1 MTKSKMKN
9 KKTILQKMIT
19 YIILITGMLLVLLP
33 MYVTVVTSFKT
44 HEESAKSFFTLPES
58 LYLGNFMHIINETK
72 FFRYT
77 FNSIINVVVCVA
89 LILVIAPMVS
99 YAISRNEHIKM
110 FKFMYFY
117 IVMGIF
123 VPFQIIMVPLA
134 KMMTKMH
141 LLNLGGLMIV
151 TVSFGLIQST
161 FLYVGFFKSIP
172 KGLEEAA
179 YVDGCTT
186 WRCYFSI
193 ILPLA
198 KPMTAT
204 VTVVNAL
211 WIWNDFLLPLI
222 ILNRNN
228 NNWTVPLFQF
238 NFKSQYTFDY
248 SLAFA
253 SFTLTIIPIL
263 ILYIFM
269 QKSIIAGLVDGAL
282 KS

>member
-1 MTKSKMKN
+1 MIKSFKE
-9 KKTILQKMIT
+9 KKKVKPQNIIS
-19 YIILITGMLLVLLP
+19 YIVLIIGMLIILLP
-33 MYVTVVTSFKT
+33 MYVTVITAFKT
-44 HEESAKSFFTLPES
+44 HEESAKSFFALPQS
-58 LYLGNFMHIINETK
+58 LYLGNFIEIIEGTK

-77 FNSIINVVVCVA
+77 LNSVLNVVICVA
-89 LILVIAPMVS
+89 LILLIAPMVS
-99 YAISRNEHIKM
+99 YAVSRNAHL
-110 FKFMYFY
+110 KFYKFIYFY

-134 KMMTKMH
+134 KMMTKM
-141 LLNLGGLMIV
+141 NLMNLVGLIIV

-172 KGLEEAA
+172 RGLEEAA

-204 VTVVNAL
+204 VVVVNAL

-222 ILNRNN
+222 ILNRDN

-248 SLAFA
+248 NLAFA
-253 SFTLTIIPIL
+253 SFALTIIPIL

-269 QKSIIAGLVDGAL
+269 QKSIIAGLVDGAI

>member
-1 MTKSKMKN
+1 MMK
-9 KKTILQKMIT
+9 KLKIGKIASYIL
-19 YIILITGMLLVLLP
+19 LITGVVIVLLP
-33 MYVTVVTSFKT
+33 MYVTVVTAFKT
-44 HEESAKSFFTLPES
+44 HEESAKSFFTLPNT
-58 LYLGNFMHIINETK
+58 LYLENFTKVIEGTK

-77 FNSIINVVVCVA
+77 LNSVVNVVVCVA
-89 LILVIAPMVS
+89 LILIIAPMLS
-99 YAISRNEHIKM
+99 YAISRNWESKI
-110 FKFMYFY
+110 FKAFYFY
-117 IVMGIF
+117 IVIGIF

-134 KMMTKMH
+134 KMMTKMN
-141 LLNLGGLMIV
+141 LLNLVGLIIV

-161 FLYVGFFKSIP
+161 FLYTGFFKSIP

-179 YVDGCTT
+179 YIDGCGP

-204 VTVVNAL
+204 VVIVNAL

-248 SLAFA
+248 NLAFA

-263 ILYIFM
+263 ILYVFM
-269 QKSIIAGLVDGAL
+269 QKSIIAGLVDGAI

>member
-1 MTKSKMKN
+1 MRKMRG
-9 KKTILQKMIT
+9 KKFSLKTPLFYVLLIAGIL
-19 YIILITGMLLVLLP
+19 LILLP
-33 MYVTVVTSFKT
+33 MYITIITAFKT
-44 HEESAKSFFTLPES
+44 HEESAKSFFSLPKS
-58 LYLGNFMHIINETK
+58 LYFGNFVNVIEGTK

-77 FNSIINVVVCVA
+77 LNSVINVVVCVA
-89 LILVIAPMVS
+89 LILVIAPMIS
-99 YAISRNEHIKM
+99 YAISRNWHSKIYKAL
-110 FKFMYFY
+110 YFY
-117 IVMGIF
+117 IIIGIF

-134 KMMTKMH
+134 KMMTKMN
-141 LLNLGGLMIV
+141 LLNLVGLIIV

-172 KGLEEAA
+172 KSLEEAA
-179 YVDGCTT
+179 YIDGCST
-186 WRCYFSI
+186 WRCYFSV

-204 VTVVNAL
+204 VVVVNAL

-222 ILNRNN
+222 ILNRDN

-248 SLAFA
+248 NLAFA
-253 SFTLTIIPIL
+253 SFTLTIVPIL
-263 ILYIFM
+263 ILYVFM
-269 QKSIIAGLVDGAL
+269 QKSIIAGLVDGAV

>member
-1 MTKSKMKN
+1 MKKEFP
-9 KKTILQKMIT
+9 KKIVS
-19 YIILITGMLLVLLP
+19 YIVLLTGMMVILLP
-33 MYVTVVTSFKT
+33 LYVTVVTAFKT
-44 HEESAKSFFTLPES
+44 HEESAKSFFTLPKS
-58 LYLGNFMHIINETK
+58 LYLGNFIEIIEGTK

-77 FNSIINVVVCVA
+77 FNSVVNVVVCVA
-89 LILVIAPMVS
+89 LILVISPMVS
-99 YAISRNEHIKM
+99 YAVSRNMHLKVFKM
-110 FKFMYFY
+110 LYFY

-134 KMMTKMH
+134 KMMTKMN
-141 LLNLGGLMIV
+141 LLNLTGLIIV

-161 FLYVGFFKSIP
+161 FLYTGYFKSIP
-172 KGLEEAA
+172 RGLEEAA
-179 YVDGCTT
+179 YIDGCSV

-204 VTVVNAL
+204 VVVVNAL

-222 ILNRNN
+222 ILNSNN

-248 SLAFA
+248 NLAFA

-263 ILYIFM
+263 ILYLLM
-269 QKSIIAGLVDGAL
+269 QRSIIAGLVDGAI

>member
-1 MTKSKMKN
+1 MSV
-9 KKTILQKMIT
+9 IE
-19 YIILITGMLLVLLP
+19 G
-33 MYVTVVTSFKT
+33 
-44 HEESAKSFFTLPES
+44 
-58 LYLGNFMHIINETK
+58 TK

-77 FNSIINVVVCVA
+77 FNSIFNVVVCVV
-89 LILVIAPMVS
+89 LILVIAPMIS
-99 YAISRNEHIKM
+99 YAVSRNGHLKI
-110 FKFMYFY
+110 FKFIYLY
-117 IVMGIF
+117 IVIGIF

-134 KMMTKMH
+134 KMLSKMN
-141 LLNLGGLMIV
+141 LLNLIGLIIV

-172 KGLEEAA
+172 LGLEEAA

-204 VTVVNAL
+204 VVVVNAL

-222 ILNRNN
+222 ILNRDN

-248 SLAFA
+248 NLAFA
-253 SFTLTIIPIL
+253 SFTLTIVPIL

-269 QKSIIAGLVDGAL
+269 QKSIIAGLVDGAI
-282 KS
+282 KA

>member
-1 MTKSKMKN
+1 MR
-9 KKTILQKMIT
+9 KKTSVKKVRPGRIASYILMIVG
-19 YIILITGMLLVLLP
+19 ILIVLFP
-33 MYVTVVTSFKT
+33 MYVTVVTAFKT
-44 HEESAKSFFTLPES
+44 HEESAKSFFTLPHS
-58 LYLGNFMHIINETK
+58 LYLDNFAKVIEGTK

-77 FNSIINVVVCVA
+77 FNSVVNVVICVV
-89 LILVIAPMVS
+89 LIMIISPMVA
-99 YAISRNEHIKM
+99 YAISRNWESKI
-110 FKFMYFY
+110 FKAIYFY
-117 IVMGIF
+117 IVIGIF

-134 KMMTKMH
+134 KMMTKLN
-141 LLNLGGLMIV
+141 LLNLGGLIIV

-161 FLYVGFFKSIP
+161 FLYTGFFKSIP

-179 YVDGCTT
+179 YIDGCST

-204 VTVVNAL
+204 VVVVNAL

-222 ILNRNN
+222 ILNSNN
-228 NNWTVPLFQF
+228 DHWTVPLFQF

-248 SLAFA
+248 NLAFA
-253 SFTLTIIPIL
+253 SFTLTMVPIL
-263 ILYIFM
+263 ILYVFM
-269 QKSIIAGLVDGAL
+269 QRSIIAGLVDGAI

>member
-1 MTKSKMKN
+1 MIKN
-9 KKTILQKMIT
+9 RKKRKKPWRILSYVVLIGG
-19 YIILITGMLLVLLP
+19 ILAILLP
-33 MYVTVVTSFKT
+33 LYVTVVTALKT
-44 HEESAKSFFTLPES
+44 PEESAKSFFALPES
-58 LYLGNFMHIINETK
+58 FYLGNFNEVIEGTK

-77 FNSIINVVVCVA
+77 FNSVFNVVVCVA
-89 LILVIAPMVS
+89 LILVIAPMLS
-99 YAISRNEHIKM
+99 YALARNRHIKIY
-110 FKFMYFY
+110 KFLYFY

-134 KMMTKMH
+134 KMMTKLDM
-141 LLNLGGLMIV
+141 LNLGGLIIV

-161 FLYVGFFKSIP
+161 FLYVGYFSSIP
-172 KGLEEAA
+172 KSLEEAA
-179 YVDGCTT
+179 YVDGCST

-204 VTVVNAL
+204 VIVVNAL

-222 ILNRNN
+222 ILNSNN
-228 NNWTVPLFQF
+228 DNWTVPLFQF

-248 SLAFA
+248 NLAFA
-253 SFTLTIIPIL
+253 SFVLTMVPIV

-269 QKSIIAGLVDGAL
+269 QKWIIAGLVDGAV